1 MRYLYKIPLL
11 ILLLVLFGFALKNVQ
26 PVVLRF
32 YLEYEWSAPLIVY
45 LLAFFFG
52 GAALGVLAWLPYI
65 FRRRREISR
74 LKRELRTRHQSSG
87 FQTSAAENP
96 LDAS

>member
-11 ILLLVLFGFALKNVQ
+11 ILLLVLLGFALKNVHSV
-26 PVVLRF
+26 PLRF
-32 YLEYEWSAPLIVY
+32 YLGYEWNVPLIVY
-45 LLAFFFG
+45 LIAFFFG

-74 LKRELRTRHQSSG
+74 LKRELHMRHQLSSAL
-87 FQTSAAENP
+87 AAVPDDSMDVN
-96 LDAS
+96 